1 MKHLQ
6 DEAKSL
12 QGSTDF
18 LSILKWICKT
28 VLYLLELIAPDDQ
41 AG

>member
-1 MKHLQ
+1 MTHLQ
-6 DEAKSL
+6 DEAKAL

-18 LSILKWICKT
+18 ISILKWICKT
-28 VLYLLELIAPDDQ
+28 VLYLLELISPDDK